1 MFDIV
6 LEFSLSWLKLFLPF
20 QLFFKESAYFFN
32 YEVFSEK
39 LIVKKFEEIPTIL
52 RYYLK
57 KYCMYYNGIA
67 ILL

>member
-20 QLFFKESAYFFN
+20 QLFFKESALFFN

-39 LIVKKFEEIPTIL
+39 LIVKKFEEIPTIYKLITSDLL
-52 RYYLK
+52 RVL
-57 KYCMYYNGIA
+57 
-67 ILL
+67 